1 MLHKQGTAFW
11 HRWKS
16 KFEHGRPNCCT
27 FPVSGISDTSVI
39 AENLASHFA
48 KVCTPNTED
57 GAGKLKAKYDRM
69 RGSYCGPSYDSSCDF
84 DAELMETVITKM
96 KRGKAAGLASTVTH
110 CWCVLPKLFN
120 GMVKLWHVPASFGQ
134 SYTVPVLMDL
144 VPTR

>member
-1 MLHKQGTAFW
+1 LLHKQGTAFW

-110 CWCVLPKLFN
+110 CWCVCYLNCSMVWLSY
-120 GMVKLWHVPASFGQ
+120 GMFLL
-134 SYTVPVLMDL
+134 VLDNL
-144 VPTR
+144 IPCQYSWI